1 MELKQKKT
9 KTIFSRLSIFLRCV
23 PAAGRDNT
31 KNFHKFNPKKIS
43 PRERET
49 TYAYFFFSDN
59 SEILPSALEALNP

>member
-9 KTIFSRLSIFLRCV
+9 KTIFSRLSIFCAACLR
-23 PAAGRDNT
+23 PGET
-31 KNFHKFNPKKIS
+31 TQKNFRKFKPKKIS
-43 PRERET
+43 QRET